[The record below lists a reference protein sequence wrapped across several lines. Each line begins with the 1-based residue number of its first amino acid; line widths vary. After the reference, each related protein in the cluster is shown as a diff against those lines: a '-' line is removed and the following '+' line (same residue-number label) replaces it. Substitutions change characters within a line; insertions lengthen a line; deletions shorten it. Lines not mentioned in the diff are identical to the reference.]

1 MQSWESLARELL
13 EAAGVGWD
21 DPVSPAE
28 RELYSGDVVPGLMRE
43 TLCDELIVP
52 RFDAL
57 VVDEAQDH
65 DTRWPGSES
74 GKTDSGWWEIYWKLL
89 RQNTDAPMAIFYDQ
103 AQRPLFRQKERFEAT
118 RVLKRLSQPARA
130 NLLFTLRYSLPIF
143 RLSGYVQ

>member
-28 RELYSGDVVPGLMRE
+28 RELYFGDVVPGLMRE
-43 TLCDELIVP
+43 IRCDELIVP
-52 RFDAL
+52 RFDAR

-74 GKTDSGWWEIYWKLL
+74 GKTDSGWWEITGNFFDKTRM
-89 RQNTDAPMAIFYDQ
+89 RQWQFSTIKPKGPSFA
-103 AQRPLFRQKERFEAT
+103 
-118 RVLKRLSQPARA
+118 KRSGSKPRA
-130 NLLFTLRYSLPIF
+130 S
-143 RLSGYVQ
+143 